1 MKGDLLDN
9 AVRINAENMA
19 RVIEKSPVIE
29 ELLKEQKVR
38 LVTAYYDIDDGTVSF
53 GD

>member
-29 ELLKEQKVR
+29 ELLKELKVR
-38 LVTAYYDIDDGTVSF
+38 LVTAYYDIDEGTVSF